1 MHFATTLTLLNALIL
16 SGSNVLALPV
26 PAKDATSI
34 DLSSLSTR
42 ELSYESTRVAR
53 AFDFDDLTLEDRGLR
68 SGLWELKNNIFAP
81 PTTDG
86 EYQQHELEEEL
97 LERMPNNP
105 PPSRGSRWVV
115 VAVARVGNNS

>member
-1 MHFATTLTLLNALIL
+1 MRFATTLTLLNALIL

-34 DLSSLSTR
+34 DLM
-42 ELSYESTRVAR
+42 AR
-53 AFDFDDLTLEDRGLR
+53 AFDFDDHTLEDRGLR
-68 SGLWELKNNIFAP
+68 SGLWELKKNIFAS
-81 PTTDG
+81 PTADG
-86 EYQQHELEEEL
+86 EYQRRELEEEL

-105 PPSRGSRWVV
+105 PPSRGSLV